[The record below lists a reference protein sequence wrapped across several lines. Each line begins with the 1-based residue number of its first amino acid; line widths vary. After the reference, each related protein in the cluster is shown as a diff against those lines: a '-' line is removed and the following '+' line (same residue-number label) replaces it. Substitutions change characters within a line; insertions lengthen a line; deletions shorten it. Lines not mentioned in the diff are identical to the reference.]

1 MENEELTLKKRKAVK
16 LVNIVNGIIA
26 ALMLISCLFPNEAT
40 GILAFLL
47 GAAVAI
53 VNLVF
58 LIIFA
63 SRGWNAYVFCIIW
76 MLVLPIIG
84 FGCCALGL
92 SEMSY
97 H

>member
-1 MENEELTLKKRKAVK
+1 MENEELTLKKKKAVK
-16 LVNIVNGIIA
+16 LVNIVNGIVA
-26 ALMLISCLFPNEAT
+26 ALMLLTCLVPNEAT

-47 GAAVAI
+47 GGAVAI

-58 LIIFA
+58 LVIFA
-63 SRGWNAYVFCIIW
+63 NRGWNAYVFCIIW

-84 FGCCALGL
+84 FGCCAVGL